1 MGNVI
6 TDTKS
11 LRDLEAYEI
20 ISEEKLNDISAYG
33 IVLKHKKSGARIAVI
48 SVDDNN
54 KVFSIGFRTT
64 PTDSTGV
71 PHILEHSVLCGSE
84 KFPVKD
90 PFVELCKG
98 SLNTFLN
105 AMTYPDKTI
114 YPVASCNDKDFA
126 NLMEVYLDAVL
137 FPNIYKHEE
146 IFLQEGWHYELED
159 KDAPLMYNGVVYS
172 EMKGA
177 FSNPE
182 RTLYT
187 EGYRALLPD
196 TTYGVVSGG
205 DPEEIPNLTYEQFL
219 DFHRRYY
226 HPVNSYIYLYGDMDV
241 RERLEWMDREYLSRF
256 DKIEL
261 DSSIAEQKDFDAPKH
276 VKQLYSVNTPEE
288 AENACFYSFGTFME
302 AGMNEVKATALSILS
317 TMLINTPG
325 APLKVALTRAGI
337 GADNYGGFGRDTK
350 QPVFSIIAK
359 NASEGKAGEFAKVI
373 KETLENCVK
382 EGLNKNSL
390 RAVLN
395 RMEFSNREADTGR
408 TPKGLIYLID
418 MFNEWLYDDTRVFDA
433 LKWSGIFDTL
443 REKIDTDYFEQVLRE
458 EILENKNAVLI
469 ELCPQV
475 GLLEKKEKAL
485 AEKLAAK
492 KAALSA
498 EEIDKMVAATKAL
511 KEYQLSQD
519 RPEDIAKI
527 PRLSKSDIKREARPF
542 INEEK
547 FEKGIRINHQ
557 NLATNK
563 IAYLSLCF
571 SVDRLSAELLPY
583 ASIMGHLFGDM
594 DTKEHSYLELNN
606 EINIHTGGIGSGVG
620 ATAQVDDADQY
631 SAGLG
636 TGARALYS
644 KIPEMIS
651 CMKEML
657 FDTLFEDTVRLEEIL
672 KELKSDMEGSYTDMS
687 QSDVLRRLS
696 SYSCKSSLFE
706 ETVSGISFYEFIS
719 ELLADYENQKEDLV
733 QKLNKVRET
742 MFTKDLC
749 MLSITADEEGYA
761 IVMKEMDQILAIL
774 PDTSEGEGY
783 VLIPEK
789 KNEGFKT
796 PGQMQYVGCG
806 GNFKKAGYEY
816 SGAFEVLRTAMS
828 YGYLW
833 NNVRVTGGAYG
844 GAFIAQPSGRIGF
857 VSWRDPHLN
866 RTMQV
871 YRDAVDYVAN
881 FEASEEELTKYIIGT
896 MSNIDIP
903 MTPRMEGERGL
914 NAANSGNTL
923 EKVQKI
929 RNQILDVTV
938 EDIRALAP
946 IIKAA
951 LDQDYCCTIGSAK
964 KVEEDSEHF
973 MIVRDLLR

>member
-1 MGNVI
+1 MSNVL
-6 TDTKS
+6 TSADC
-11 LRDLEAYEI
+11 LRDLKAYTI
-20 ISEEKLNDISAYG
+20 VSEEALGDISGYG
-33 IVLKHKKSGARIAVI
+33 IVLKHNKSGARVAVV
-48 SVDDNN
+48 SVPDNN

-84 KFPVKD
+84 RFPLKD
-90 PFVELCKG
+90 PFVELIKG

-137 FPNIYKHEE
+137 FPNIYKHKE
-146 IFLQEGWHYELED
+146 IFLQEGWHYEIED
-159 KDAPLMYNGVVYS
+159 KDAPLTYNGVVYS

-177 FSNPE
+177 FSSPE
-182 RTLYT
+182 ETLYT

-205 DPEEIPNLTYEQFL
+205 DPAVIPNLTYEQFL

-241 RERLEWMDREYLSRF
+241 KERLDWMDHEYLSRF
-256 DKIEL
+256 DKIDL
-261 DSSIAEQKDFDAPKH
+261 DSSIAEQKDFDAPKT
-276 VKQLYSVNTPEE
+276 VKSFYSVNTPEE
-288 AENACFYSFGTFME
+288 AENACFYSYGTFME
-302 AGMNEVKATALSILS
+302 AGMDEVKATALSLLS
-317 TMLINTPG
+317 SVLINMPG
-325 APLKVALTRAGI
+325 APLKVALTKAGI
-337 GADNYGGFGRDTK
+337 GAESYGWFSRDTK
-350 QPVFSIIAK
+350 QPVFSIIAR
-359 NASEGKAGEFAKVI
+359 NAAEGKGEEFAKIV
-373 KETLENCVK
+373 KETLETCAK

-390 RAVLN
+390 LATLN
-395 RMEFSNREADTGR
+395 RMEFSSREADTGR
-408 TPKGLIYLID
+408 TPKGLVFLIN
-418 MFNEWLYDDTRVFDA
+418 MFNEWLYDDDRVFDA
-433 LKWSGIFDTL
+433 LKWSGIFDSL

-458 EILENKNAVLI
+458 EILENKNTAFV
-469 ELCPQV
+469 ELYPQV
-475 GLLEKKEKAL
+475 GLLAEKEKAL

-492 KAALSA
+492 KAELS
-498 EEIDKMVAATKAL
+498 EEELEKMIADTKAL
-511 KEYQLSQD
+511 KEYQLAQD
-519 RPEDIAKI
+519 SPEDLAKI
-527 PRLSKSDIKREARPF
+527 PRLAKSDIKREARPF

-563 IAYLSLCF
+563 IAYLQLCF
-571 SVDRLSAELLPY
+571 GVDRLSTELLPY
-583 ASIMGHLFGDM
+583 AGIMGHLFGNM

-620 ATAQVDDADQY
+620 ATAMVDDGDQFT
-631 SAGLG
+631 AGLG

-657 FDTLFEDTVRLEEIL
+657 FDTVFEDTVRLEEIL
-672 KELKSDMEGSYTDMS
+672 KEMKSDMEGSYTDMA
-687 QSDVLRRLS
+687 QSVVLRRLS
-696 SYSCKSSLFE
+696 SYSGKASMFE
-706 ETVSGISFYEFIS
+706 EIVSGISFYEFIS
-719 ELLADYENQKEDLV
+719 DLLADYENRKDDLV

-742 MFTKDLC
+742 MFAKDLC
-749 MLSITADEEGYA
+749 MLSVTADDEGYA
-761 IVMKEMDQILAIL
+761 AVLKEMDKILAIL
-774 PDTSEGEGY
+774 PETSEGEGY
-783 VLIPEK
+783 ELVPEK

-816 SGAFEVLRTAMS
+816 TGAFEVLRTAMS

-833 NNVRVTGGAYG
+833 NSVRVTGGAYG
-844 GAFIAQPSGRIGF
+844 GAFMAQPNGRIGF

-881 FEASEEELTKYIIGT
+881 FEASEEEITKYIIGT
-896 MSNIDIP
+896 MSNIDVP

-914 NAANSGNTL
+914 NAANSGNTF
-923 EKVQKI
+923 ERAQKI
-929 RNQILDVTV
+929 RDQILDVTV

-946 IIKAA
+946 VIKAA

-964 KVEEDSEHF
+964 KVEEDNEHF